1 MCLRMIIGVGLTE
14 TCNVSFFKTLSKADV
29 EEFVFDHLIYLYR
42 RLFSANREVV
52 LLPNLSS

>member
-1 MCLRMIIGVGLTE
+1 MIIGVGLTE